1 MARPRPGGWILGFIR
16 AGRIDPGIHP
26 LTAPAW
32 IAAIAT
38 VALAVVVILAF
49 ALARRALRAHAKQLA
64 DQREITRRLEE
75 VVALQVNDLRLSLDE
90 RRRAQACR
98 VFLEL
103 TRNEAAGSAPGAPD
117 ATEPPESGQLPT
129 QVTATVHNNS
139 QQPVYDLYV
148 IWQLGTVRMGKPDRA
163 PRLMPG
169 GHVEF
174 ERQPEPPPS
183 DAVAADPGV
192 IAEPAVQHDPAVLS
206 AFLTFR
212 DAAGVRWTVR
222 EDGTLTD
229 ISPAHDA
236 RTSHD

>member
-1 MARPRPGGWILGFIR
+1 LIR
-16 AGRIDPGIHP
+16 AGRIDFAIHP

-38 VALAVVVILAF
+38 VALTVAVILAF
-49 ALARRALRAHAKQLA
+49 VLARRELRAHARQLA
-64 DQREITRRLEE
+64 DQRELTSQLAE
-75 VVALQVNDLRLSLDE
+75 VVALQVKDLRLSLDE

-103 TRNEAAGSAPGAPD
+103 NRNETSAPGQDVPA
-117 ATEPPESGQLPT
+117 ATEPPESGQPPAR
-129 QVTATVHNNS
+129 VTATVRNNS

-163 PRLMPG
+163 ARLMPG
-169 GHVEF
+169 DHIEF
-174 ERQPEPPPS
+174 ERRPEPPRA
-183 DAVAADPGV
+183 AVVADDPADK
-192 IAEPAVQHDPAVLS
+192 AEPAVPHEPAVLS

-229 ISPAHDA
+229 ISPAHEV
-236 RTSHD
+236 RPSHD